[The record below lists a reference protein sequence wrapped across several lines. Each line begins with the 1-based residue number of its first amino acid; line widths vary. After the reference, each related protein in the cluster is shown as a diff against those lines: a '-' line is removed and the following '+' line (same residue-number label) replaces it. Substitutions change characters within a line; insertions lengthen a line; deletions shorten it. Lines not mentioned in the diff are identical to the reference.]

1 MGKIGS
7 SSDTHRTII
16 VIISF
21 FDPWNMPSTTPL
33 HFSSLFHMLYT
44 TKPVWRPTGTTFPN
58 AWMLKVGDMTQESW
72 TIDPGTRPRI
82 NVLLEYVFQ
91 KEATFMKQCHDSV
104 NMLQHSDTRAKYI
117 TGRLDVSW
125 GKGKS
130 FNFGVHSSLQAQEKS
145 WTTTA
150 VEYRCRIWTVR

>member
-1 MGKIGS
+1 MLHYQTCLTANKYHISQCLDAESGWHDAGVL
-7 SSDTHRTII
+7 DDRPGDQAENQNQLRNTH
-16 VIISF
+16 
-21 FDPWNMPSTTPL
+21 
-33 HFSSLFHMLYT
+33 
-44 TKPVWRPTGTTFPN
+44 TKN
-58 AWMLKVGDMTQESW
+58 
-72 TIDPGTRPRI
+72 

-91 KEATFMKQCHDSV
+91 KEATFIKQCHDSV

-117 TGRLDVSW
+117 AGRLEVSW

-130 FNFGVHSSLQAQEKS
+130 FNFGVHLPLQAQEKS